1 MLQSWKNQLEIL
13 SKMPEI
19 QLLAAYSAYMFR
31 FKHKFTFFL
40 QTVPDITDY
49 LLWIEETL
57 RLCFTSYHRGSCMF
71 RCGKSVSCT
80 SSGIWWF
87 MIIEHL

>member
-19 QLLAAYSAYMFR
+19 QLQAAYSAYMFR

-57 RLCFTSYHRGSCMF
+57 RLCFIPAITGGHVCSDAERVLVALPVEFG
-71 RCGKSVSCT
+71 G
-80 SSGIWWF
+80 
-87 MIIEHL
+87 L